1 MAEHEVSTPL
11 PTSASGATGDEILGV
26 SGAVVVAVDGSV
38 ADEAVV
44 DWAADEAARLG
55 APLRLVT
62 VVDPQVQLS
71 PYETLVSGS
80 PSLSEHLDEGAHRI
94 LDRAAERA
102 RARRDDVHDIAVAV
116 PWGPPAAA
124 LVRLSENAA
133 RVVVGAPARGRLE
146 RILLGSVALPVVAH
160 AHCPVA
166 VVPSDTLVSTPRR
179 ILVAVD
185 GSKASARAAEL
196 AFSIAAAAAG
206 AGVTCVLG
214 WNVEVHEGVVVTERS
229 SSRWDAV
236 EERYAALGH
245 RVVDPVAEQHP
256 GVPVDVVVRHGS
268 PARAVVEVAV
278 ERDVDLVVLGR
289 RGAGGF
295 RGLLMGSVSRRVVER
310 AGRVVLV
317 IH

>member
-1 MAEHEVSTPL
+1 MAEHKVSTPL
-11 PTSASGATGDEILGV
+11 PTSTSGATGDEILGT
-26 SGAVVVAVDGSV
+26 SGAVVVAVDGSA

-44 DWAADEAARLG
+44 DWATDEAARLR

-80 PSLSEHLDEGAHRI
+80 PSLAGHLDEGAHRI

-102 RARRDDVHDIAVAV
+102 RARRDDVQDVAVAV

-166 VVPSDTLVSTPRR
+166 VVPSDTVVDAPRR

-185 GSKASARAAEL
+185 GSDASSRAAEL
-196 AFSIAAAAAG
+196 AFSIADVAG

-214 WNVEVHEGVVVTERS
+214 WNVEVQDGVVVTERS
-229 SSRWDAV
+229 SSRWAAV
-236 EERYAALGH
+236 EERYIALGH
-245 RVVDPVAEQHP
+245 RVVDPVAAQHP
-256 GVPVDVVVRHGS
+256 GVPVDIVVRHGT

-289 RGAGGF
+289 RGSGGF

-317 IH
+317 VH

>member
-11 PTSASGATGDEILGV
+11 PTSSSGAPGDEILGA
-26 SGAVVVAVDGSV
+26 SGAVVVAVDGST

-44 DWAADEAARLG
+44 DWATDEAARLR

-80 PSLSEHLDEGAHRI
+80 PSLAEHLAEGAHRI
-94 LDRAAERA
+94 LDRAADRA
-102 RARRDDVHDIAVAV
+102 RARRHEVLDVAVAV

-166 VVPSDTLVSTPRR
+166 VVPSDTVVAAPRR

-185 GSKASARAAEL
+185 GSEASRRAAEL
-196 AFSIAAAAAG
+196 AFSVADAAG
-206 AGVTCVLG
+206 ATITCVLG
-214 WNVEVHEGVVVTERS
+214 WNVEVQDGVVVTERS
-229 SSRWDAV
+229 SSRWEAV
-236 EERYAALGH
+236 EQRYTELGH
-245 RVVDPVAEQHP
+245 RVADPVAARHP
-256 GVPVDVVVRHGS
+256 GVPVDIVVRHGS
-268 PARAVVEVAV
+268 PARAVVEVAMQ
-278 ERDVDLVVLGR
+278 RDVDLVVLGR

-317 IH
+317 VR

>member
-1 MAEHEVSTPL
+1 MADHEVSTPL
-11 PTSASGATGDEILGV
+11 PTSSSGAAGDEGLAAD
-26 SGAVVVAVDGSV
+26 GAVVVAVDGSA

-55 APLRLVT
+55 APLRLVSA
-62 VVDPQVQLS
+62 VDPQVQLS

-80 PSLSEHLDEGAHRI
+80 PSLAEHLEEGAHRV
-94 LDRAAERA
+94 LDRAADRA
-102 RARRDDVHDIAVAV
+102 RTRRPDLHDVGVAV

-133 RVVVGAPARGRLE
+133 RMVVGAPAHGRLE
-146 RILLGSVALPVVAH
+146 RVLLGSVALPVLAH

-166 VVPSDTLVSTPRR
+166 VVPSGTVVAAPRR
-179 ILVAVD
+179 VLVAVD
-185 GSKASARAAEL
+185 GSQASSRAAEL
-196 AFSIAAAAAG
+196 AFAVADAAG
-206 AGVTCVLG
+206 ATVTCVLG
-214 WNVEVHEGVVVTERS
+214 WNIEVQDGVVVTERS
-229 SSRWDAV
+229 SSRWEAV
-236 EERYAALGH
+236 EERYSALGH
-245 RVVDPVAEQHP
+245 RVADPLAAQHP

-268 PARAVVEVAV
+268 PARAVVEVAE

-295 RGLLMGSVSRRVVER
+295 RGLLVGSVSRRVVEH

-317 IH
+317 VH

>member
-11 PTSASGATGDEILGV
+11 PTSASGAAGDEILGV
-26 SGAVVVAVDGSV
+26 SGAVVVAVDGSG

-71 PYETLVSGS
+71 PYEALASGS
-80 PSLSEHLDEGAHRI
+80 PSLAEHLDEGAHRI
-94 LDRAAERA
+94 LDRAAQRA
-102 RARRDDVHDIAVAV
+102 RARRDDVHDVAVAV

-133 RVVVGAPARGRLE
+133 RIVVGAPARGRLE

-166 VVPSDTLVSTPRR
+166 VVPSDTVVTMPQR

-185 GSKASARAAEL
+185 GSDASSRAAEL
-196 AFSIAAAAAG
+196 AFSIADGSG
-206 AGVTCVLG
+206 AVITCVLG
-214 WNVEVHEGVVVTERS
+214 WNVEVQDGVVVTERS
-229 SSRWDAV
+229 SSRWSAV
-236 EERYAALGH
+236 EERYTALGH
-245 RVVDPVAEQHP
+245 RVADPVAARHP
-256 GVPVDVVVRHGS
+256 GVPVDIVVRHGT

-317 IH
+317 VH

>member
-11 PTSASGATGDEILGV
+11 PTRASGATGDEVLGAT
-26 SGAVVVAVDGSV
+26 GAVVVAVDGSA

-71 PYETLVSGS
+71 PYETLVSGA
-80 PSLSEHLDEGAHRI
+80 PSLAEHLDEGAHRI

-102 RARRDDVHDIAVAV
+102 RARRDDVHDVAVAV

-124 LVRLSENAA
+124 LVRLSREAA

-166 VVPSDTLVSTPRR
+166 VVPSDSVVSAPRR

-185 GSKASARAAEL
+185 GSDASSRAAEL
-196 AFSIAAAAAG
+196 AFTIADAAG
-206 AGVTCVLG
+206 AGITGVLG
-214 WNVEVHEGVVVTERS
+214 WNVEVHDGIVVTERS
-229 SSRWDAV
+229 STRWEAV
-236 EERYAALGH
+236 EERYTALGH
-245 RVVDPVAEQHP
+245 RVIDPVAEQYP
-256 GVPVDVVVRHGS
+256 GVPVDIVVRHGS
-268 PARAVVEVAV
+268 PARAVVEVSV

-317 IH
+317 VH

>member
-1 MAEHEVSTPL
+1 MAEHKVSTPL
-11 PTSASGATGDEILGV
+11 PTSSSGASGDEILGT
-26 SGAVVVAVDGSV
+26 SGAVVVGVDGSA

-71 PYETLVSGS
+71 PYETLVTGS
-80 PSLSEHLDEGAHRI
+80 PSLAEHFDEGARRI
-94 LDRAAERA
+94 LDRAVERA
-102 RARRDDVHDIAVAV
+102 RARRADLHDVAVAV

-133 RVVVGAPARGRLE
+133 RVVVGTPSRGRLE

-160 AHCPVA
+160 ARCPVA
-166 VVPSDTLVSTPRR
+166 VVPSDTVVATPRR
-179 ILVAVD
+179 VLVAVD
-185 GSKASARAAEL
+185 GSDASSRAVEL
-196 AFSIAAAAAG
+196 GFSIAGAAG
-206 AGVTCVLG
+206 ASVTCVLG
-214 WNVEVHEGVVVTERS
+214 WNLEVQDGVVVTERS
-229 SSRWDAV
+229 SSRWEAV
-236 EERYAALGH
+236 EERYTELGH
-245 RVVDPVAEQHP
+245 RVADPVAARHP
-256 GVPVDVVVRHGS
+256 GVPVEVVVRHGS

-295 RGLLMGSVSRRVVER
+295 RGLLMGSVSRRVVEH

-317 IH
+317 LH

>member
-11 PTSASGATGDEILGV
+11 PTSASGATGDEILGAT
-26 SGAVVVAVDGSV
+26 GAVVVAVDGSA

-71 PYETLVSGS
+71 PYETLVSGA
-80 PSLSEHLDEGAHRI
+80 PSLAEHLDDGAHRI

-102 RARRDDVHDIAVAV
+102 RARRDDVHDVAVAV

-124 LVRLSENAA
+124 LVRLSQNAA
-133 RVVVGAPARGRLE
+133 RVVIGAPARGRLE

-166 VVPSDTLVSTPRR
+166 VVPSDTVVSTPRR

-185 GSKASARAAEL
+185 GSDASSRAAAL
-196 AFSIAAAAAG
+196 AFTVADAAG
-206 AGVTCVLG
+206 AGITCVLG
-214 WNVEVHEGVVVTERS
+214 WNIEVHEGVVVTERS
-229 SSRWDAV
+229 SSRWEAV
-236 EERYAALGH
+236 EERYTALGH
-245 RVVDPVAEQHP
+245 RVIDPVAEQYP
-256 GVPVDVVVRHGS
+256 GVPVEIVVRHGS

-317 IH
+317 VH